1 MEWYGGRQAGTIRTF
16 VGGGDR
22 QVVLFVAQSE
32 TWRNQDRE
40 TMVVVWLWR
49 LLTKTEKT
57 NQIMVEA

>member
-16 VGGGDR
+16 GGGDR

-40 TMVVVWLWR
+40 TMVVVWL
-49 LLTKTEKT
+49 
-57 NQIMVEA
+57 

>member
-1 MEWYGGRQAGTIRTF
+1 MEAGGYDSYVCR
-16 VGGGDR
+16 GDR
-22 QVVLFVAQSE
+22 QVVFVAQSE